1 MNKTTTEPMPVE
13 LRATLVDIANYVM
26 DPEPYKH
33 SVRELIQSLR
43 EGKLLDAPMLGPGV
57 SLGELVEI
65 GDFFKHSE
73 LLGMF
78 HRSMAMMVFNTL
90 VEEIIGEEGLGFVS
104 IVYGKEFMQI
114 AMHTFEPEIAT
125 IDNAAIFDPIAT
137 GHYDEAKATTLVD
150 RITKLISEAKEA
162 MMSLELEAKPTLH

>member
-1 MNKTTTEPMPVE
+1 MNKTTTEPMSAD
-13 LRATLVDIANYVM
+13 LRATLVEIANYVM
-26 DPEPYKH
+26 DPEPYKY
-33 SVRELIQSLR
+33 SVRELIRSVR
-43 EGKLLDAPMLGPGV
+43 EGKLLDAPMLGPDV

-90 VEEIIGEEGLGFVS
+90 VEELIGEEGLGFVS
-104 IVYGKEFMQI
+104 IVYGKEFLQI
-114 AMHTFEPEIAT
+114 AAHTFEPMIPT

-137 GHYDEAKATTLVD
+137 GHYDEDKATALVD
-150 RITKLISEAKEA
+150 KIVKCIREAKEA
-162 MMSLELEAKPTLH
+162 LTSLELEAKPTLH